1 MSTQTTPDAT
11 TAASRDDDVLL
22 SVEDLVVQ
30 FDTDGG
36 TVHAVDGVSFDVH
49 EGETLCIVGESG
61 SGKTISCEA
70 ITRLFRS
77 PPGFIR
83 GGSVEFDGTD
93 LASCSDKQLKEYR
106 GDRIAHVFQ
115 NPQAALN
122 PVYTI
127 GNQVREAVELHT
139 DLEGSTVRDRV
150 VELLGEVGIPEPVTH
165 LGDYPHELS
174 GGMKQRVVI
183 AMALA
188 GEPDLLI
195 ADEPTTALDV
205 TIQKQILDLLN
216 DVQERHDM
224 SVIFVTHDLGVV
236 AQIADRVLVMYAG
249 KVMER
254 NDVFDLFESPG
265 HPYTAALLD
274 CLPGGS
280 GGLEGIPGD
289 LPDPFNPPDGCRFAE
304 RCPAVTEEC
313 IEGDQPP
320 EYPVG
325 SDDHTVSCVHHAPD
339 GDPSDLDGVTGAIG
353 GDDA

>member
-1 MSTQTTPDAT
+1 MSTQTTQST
-11 TAASRDDDVLL
+11 TPVTRDVLL

-36 TVHAVDGVSFDVH
+36 TVHAVDGVSFDVR

-93 LASCSDKQLKEYR
+93 LTSCPDARLKEYR
-106 GDRIAHVFQ
+106 GNRIAHVFQ

-139 DLEGSTVRDRV
+139 DLSGSAVRDRV

-216 DVQERHDM
+216 DIQDDHDM
-224 SVIFVTHDLGVV
+224 AVIFVTHDLGVV

-254 NDVFDLFESPG
+254 DEVFSLFESPS
-265 HPYTAALLD
+265 HPYTKALLD
-274 CLPGGS
+274 CLPGS
-280 GGLEGIPGD
+280 GGLDGIPGE
-289 LPDPFNPPDGCRFAE
+289 LPDPWNPPSGCRFAE
-304 RCPAVTEEC
+304 RCPAAVDEC
-313 IEGDQPP
+313 LDGDQPP
-320 EYPVG
+320 EYPVD
-325 SDDHTVSCVHHAPD
+325 SDENTVSCVHYGPD
-339 GDPSDLDGVTGAIG
+339 GDRDRLDAALEDEGGVQQ
-353 GDDA
+353 

>member
-1 MSTQTTPDAT
+1 MSDP
-11 TAASRDDDVLL
+11 LL
-22 SVEDLVVQ
+22 SVRELHTE
-30 FDTDGG
+30 FDTEAG
-36 TVHAVDGVSFDVH
+36 VVRAVDGASFDVDA
-49 EGETLCIVGESG
+49 GETVCLVGESG
-61 SGKTISCEA
+61 SGKTVSCEA

-77 PPGFIR
+77 PPGHLR

-93 LASCSDKQLKEYR
+93 LASCSEERLKEFR

-122 PVYTI
+122 PVYTV
-127 GNQVREAVELHT
+127 GNQVREAVKLHT
-139 DLEGSTVRDRV
+139 DLEGAAVRDRV
-150 VELLGEVGIPEPVTH
+150 VDLLGEVGIPEPVTH

-216 DVQERHDM
+216 DIQADHDM

-254 NDVFDLFESPG
+254 DEVYSLFESPS
-265 HPYTAALLD
+265 HPYTRALLD
-274 CLPGGS
+274 CLPGS
-280 GGLEGIPGD
+280 GGLEGIPGE
-289 LPDPFNPPDGCRFAE
+289 LPDPWNPPAGCRFAE
-304 RCPAVTEEC
+304 RCPAAVEAC
-313 IEGDQPP
+313 LDGDQPP
-320 EYPVG
+320 EYPVD
-325 SDDHTVSCVHHAPD
+325 SDENTVSCVHYGPD
-339 GDPSDLDGVTGAIG
+339 GDRSALEETRGENW
-353 GDDA
+353 GDQA

>member
-1 MSTQTTPDAT
+1 MSTQTTPEAT
-11 TAASRDDDVLL
+11 TAATRENVLL

-36 TVHAVDGVSFDVH
+36 TVHAVDGVSFDVR

-61 SGKTISCEA
+61 SGKTITCEA

-93 LASCSDKQLKEYR
+93 LTSCSNERLKEFR
-106 GDRIAHVFQ
+106 GNRIAHVFQ

-122 PVYTI
+122 PVYSI
-127 GNQVREAVELHT
+127 GNQVREAVKLHT
-139 DLEGSTVRDRV
+139 DLEGSAIRERV
-150 VELLGEVGIPEPVTH
+150 VELLSEVGIPEPVTH

-216 DVQERHDM
+216 DIQDDHDM

-254 NDVFDLFESPG
+254 DEVYSLFESPG
-265 HPYTAALLD
+265 HPYTKALLD
-274 CLPGGS
+274 CLPGS
-280 GGLEGIPGD
+280 GGLEGIPGE
-289 LPDPFNPPDGCRFAE
+289 LPDPWNPPSGCRFAE
-304 RCPAVTEEC
+304 RCPAAVEAC
-313 IEGDQPP
+313 LDGDQPP
-320 EYPVG
+320 EYPVD
-325 SDDHTVSCVHHAPD
+325 SDENSVSCVHYGPD
-339 GDPSDLDGVTGAIG
+339 GDRSRLDGVLEDHR
-353 GDDA
+353 GDRS